1 MTKRLEDSLEKRIK
15 TLVADNSM
23 KSRETFF
30 KRLAYKVYAYHDS
43 DEESMGI
50 IKDFTQFEN
59 VLYGRVDT
67 LFNALELRPN
77 RLVPIAGSQ
86 NQYALRYV
94 AAAYAQFSTEIQI
107 AVANGKIR
115 NAPFFQNMEVKQSYL
130 SARNAHRSILGAAAS
145 RFANFYVRSRRLK
158 EIKNFDQFLRKFVDF
173 LYEFAELNPLSS
185 PAFLLS
191 KSSDISTTGLVLD
204 LELKDFSQ
212 DKEKFEFIR
221 SPYFEY
227 FKKCAQRYGFYIDK
241 NYPYRLVA
249 NLSSPAMKQFMAE
262 SGYPQDRLRSVFY
275 MDFSPAYRNDL
286 EIFKNLAFTLY
297 RQIISARPDIH
308 EVFQVDEDLFTRIEQ
323 REFYLSSDLEKNYP
337 DEYWLDFYV
346 RLRNIE
352 ASLDFAPQQV
362 DRIINN
368 SIEIKKIVDKD
379 RAMDYINKV
388 FIDIPAQEGSF
399 NDAQNR
405 RYFKEVEDKP
415 FSDYKEY
422 LATTVKFKR

>member
-1 MTKRLEDSLEKRIK
+1 MTKKLENNLQKRIE

-43 DEESMGI
+43 DAESMGV

-67 LFNALELRPN
+67 LYNAIEIRPQ
-77 RLVPIAGSQ
+77 RLVAIKGSQ

-94 AAAYAQFSTEIQI
+94 ASAYDQFVAEIKT

-130 SARNAHRSILGAAAS
+130 PVRNAHRAILGAASS
-145 RFANFYVRSRRLK
+145 RFANFYIRSGRLK
-158 EIKNFDQFLRKFVDF
+158 EIKNFNQFLIKFIDF
-173 LYEFAELNPLSS
+173 LYEFAELNSLSS

-212 DKEKFEFIR
+212 DKDKFAFIR

-227 FKKCAQRYGFYIDK
+227 YKKCAQRYGFYVDK

-249 NLSSPAMKQFMAE
+249 NLSSPAMKQFMSE
-262 SGYPQDRLRSVFY
+262 DGYPESNLRSAFY
-275 MDFSPAYRNDL
+275 MDFSPAHRNDL

-297 RQIISARPDIH
+297 RSIIAARPDIH
-308 EVFQVDEDLFTRIEQ
+308 EVFQIDEDLFTRIEQ

-388 FIDIPAQEGSF
+388 FIDVPAQEGSL

-405 RYFKEVEDKP
+405 QYFKEVEEKP

-422 LATTVKFKR
+422 LAKTVKLKR